1 MKDNSNLNSIKSSN
15 YIMKLDVR
23 DKAALLMILTKIQS
37 GILLMSSVYFRF
49 FQTILPMLTMLNE
62 HEDNDE
68 LCDFIRKKFAS
79 ILRTYLRT
87 EELSKQEQPSLYSI
101 ITEYHDIN
109 LDPSVKQLE
118 THIVVTLRDIDSNLD
133 TLMHNILDMTQDPDI
148 KSWKENSRYSKIS
161 DTLKNLTTSI
171 TYTYEDVAKAFFS
184 GYDVVKVNDFI
195 KNKYG
200 LGKSLNS
207 GIDNVNSLIIAI
219 DFNVSFLQ
227 SLYSDICRLQFCI
240 GNEIDIGSPVY
251 FEDSEKSINELYSDF
266 GNMNEEAI
274 KRDTHRN
281 GFDISLCSSNAKKS
295 EDKGKRKKSIF
306 SFPFLELNSDK
317 RYDEDMENND

>member
-1 MKDNSNLNSIKSSN
+1 MKDNNNLNSIKSSN
-15 YIMKLDVR
+15 YITKLDVR

-133 TLMHNILDMTQDPDI
+133 TLMHDILYMTQDPDI
-148 KSWKENSRYSKIS
+148 KSWKENSKYSKIS

-171 TYTYEDVAKAFFS
+171 TYAYEDVAKAFFS

-227 SLYSDICRLQFCI
+227 SLYSDICRLQFYI

-251 FEDSEKSINELYSDF
+251 FEDSEKSIKELYSDF

-281 GFDISLCSSNAKKS
+281 GFDISLCSNNAKKS
-295 EDKGKRKKSIF
+295 EDKSKRKKSIF

-317 RYDEDMENND
+317 RDDEDMEE